1 MNARI
6 LLALIPAFLAGCA
19 VPYLQYL
26 PHMPY
31 RLKKAGTTSVA
42 KGAFTVRPSSAWNVV
57 PKEASRTRWEEVW
70 TQNGPLL
77 DTVAFLGGMPEGET
91 VVVQN
96 KKDEQ
101 RVPLFRANMSPE
113 DLASMVEASYRIR
126 GVTVFNVESVNPVEF
141 LGGQG
146 IRVRFNYAPS
156 DGITKRGD
164 CVLRIIDKK
173 LYVMKLEGVSSHYF
187 SAAVP
192 EFELLVTTA
201 ALPK

>member
-1 MNARI
+1 MNTRI
-6 LLALIPAFLAGCA
+6 LIALISAVLTGCIP
-19 VPYLQYL
+19 VYT
-26 PHMPY
+26 
-31 RLKKAGTTSVA
+31 LKKAGPTAVA
-42 KGAFTVRPSSAWNVV
+42 NGAFTVQPSSAWNVV
-57 PKEASRTRWEEVW
+57 PKDVSRTQWEEVW

-77 DTVAFLGGMPEGET
+77 DTVAFLGGLPEGKA
-91 VVVQN
+91 VVVQ
-96 KKDEQ
+96 KKKEEQ

-126 GVTVFNVESVNPVEF
+126 GVTVFNVESVDPVEF

-156 DGITKRGD
+156 NGITKKGD
-164 CVLRIIDKK
+164 CVLRVIDKK

-192 EFELLVTTA
+192 EFDLLVTTA